1 MSVDCAEMLLVAPGA
16 NAEATL
22 LFLPKVE
29 LAEALLVVA
38 IDAKNVDA
46 Y

>member
-1 MSVDCAEMLLVAPGA
+1 MSVDCTEMLAPGA

-22 LFLPKVE
+22 FFLPKVE
-29 LAEALLVVA
+29 LAEALLVAA
-38 IDAKNVDA
+38 IDGGNVDT